1 MNDPINRRNLRAI
14 KATAD
19 KRLEEC
25 QFGPCRKGKLPKPL
39 DKLGGERIRVT
50 PLYEVSDALRA
61 VFVWKTAEG
70 KEQRQLYGWLF
81 QYTARGLLPLARLD
95 YHPSHKNLHALLNCE
110 QNRDL
115 TNRGLPGCKEFALK
129 GCDLDPNDEGD
140 RQRFVT
146 LFCERFNIRLGKP
159 GLL

>member
-1 MNDPINRRNLRAI
+1 MNIQINRRDLRAL
-14 KATAD
+14 KAAPD
-19 KRLEEC
+19 KRLEDC
-25 QFGPCRKGKLPKPL
+25 RFGPCRKGKLPKPL
-39 DKLGGERIRVT
+39 DKLSGERIQAT
-50 PLYEVSDALRA
+50 PLYEVSDTLRA

-95 YHPSHKNLHALLNCE
+95 YHPSHKNLHVLLNCE
-110 QNRDL
+110 QGRDL

-129 GCDLDPNDEGD
+129 ELDLDPDDASD
-140 RQRFVT
+140 RRRFVAI
-146 LFCERFNIRLGKP
+146 FCERFNIHLGKS